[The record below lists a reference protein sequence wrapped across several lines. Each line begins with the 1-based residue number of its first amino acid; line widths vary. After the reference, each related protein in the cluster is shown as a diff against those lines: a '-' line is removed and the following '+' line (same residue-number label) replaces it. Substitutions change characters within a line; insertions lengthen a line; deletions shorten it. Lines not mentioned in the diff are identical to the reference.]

1 MQHEP
6 VVVTGAGCVSALGH
20 SVAAFWSALQDGHCG
35 LGQLEQAAPSDL
47 KVSIVGAIPS
57 PDPRDMLDARRLPM
71 LDRFSVL
78 AIVAAQQ
85 ALAQSG
91 LSLEQVGHRTGC
103 MVGVGTAGGETIE
116 ELYRRLFLE
125 GAKRANVFS
134 VPRVMPSAPASQISM
149 AFGIRGPVF
158 TVSSACA
165 SSNHAIA
172 TAVWLL
178 RSGVIDAAVVG
189 GTEAPLTYGIL
200 KAWEALRVMAPDTC
214 RPFDRHRKGLVLA
227 EGAGMVVLE
236 RADHAKARGAEILAQ
251 IAGVGMSADAADLV
265 APTLEGTAAAMRA
278 CLADAHLCVDAIDYI
293 NAHGTG
299 TVANDITE
307 IKVVK
312 AVFGR
317 RGQAPVDLLD
327 EINARA
333 RARRERFARVDR
345 RDRGDPP
352 RDRSSHHQ
360 HRGTRSRMRSR
371 CDARSRAGASDPG
384 RHQQLFC
391 VRRNQCGG
399 RGEAF
404 RGLTELRPSD
414 GRSGAMK
421 VVVYNVWP
429 ACGIIAADRFSAG
442 YALVGSP
449 CR

>member
-1 MQHEP
+1 VQHEP
-6 VVVTGAGCVSALGH
+6 IVVTGAGCVSALGH
-20 SVAAFWSALQDGHCG
+20 SVGAFWSALLDGRCG
-35 LGQLEQAAPSDL
+35 LGKLEQAEPSDL
-47 KVSIVGAIPS
+47 KVSIVGAIPA

-91 LSLEQVGHRTGC
+91 LSLERVGHRTGC
-103 MVGVGTAGGETIE
+103 MVGVGTAGGETID
-116 ELYRRLFLE
+116 ELYRKLFLE

-172 TAVWLL
+172 MAVWLL
-178 RSGVIDAAVVG
+178 RNNVIDAAIVG

-236 RADHAKARGAEILAQ
+236 RADHARARGAEILAQ

-278 CLADAHLCVDAIDYI
+278 CLADARISVDAIDYI

-307 IKVVK
+307 IKVIK
-312 AVFGR
+312 AVFGD
-317 RGQAPVDLLD
+317 A
-327 EINARA
+327 
-333 RARRERFARVDR
+333 ARRLSISSTKSMHGHALGASGSLELIAVIEAIRHGIVPPTINIEELDPECDLDVTPCHA
-345 RDRGDPP
+345 RDRPI
-352 RDRSSHHQ
+352 
-360 HRGTRSRMRSR
+360 RGAISN
-371 CDARSRAGASDPG
+371 AFA
-384 RHQQLFC
+384 F
-391 VRRNQCGG
+391 GG
-399 RGEAF
+399 TNA
-404 RGLTELRPSD
+404 
-414 GRSGAMK
+414 
-421 VVVYNVWP
+421 VVAVK
-429 ACGIIAADRFSAG
+429 RFEG
-442 YALVGSP
+442 
-449 CR
+449 

>member
-1 MQHEP
+1 VQHEP
-6 VVVTGAGCVSALGH
+6 IVVTGAGCVSALGH
-20 SVAAFWSALQDGHCG
+20 SVGAFWSALLDGRCG
-35 LGQLEQAAPSDL
+35 LGKLEQAEPSDL
-47 KVSIVGAIPS
+47 KVSIVGAIPA

-91 LSLEQVGHRTGC
+91 LSLERVGHRTGC
-103 MVGVGTAGGETIE
+103 MVGVGTAGGETID
-116 ELYRRLFLE
+116 ELYRKLFLE

-172 TAVWLL
+172 MAVWLL
-178 RSGVIDAAVVG
+178 RNNVIDAAIVG

-236 RADHAKARGAEILAQ
+236 RADHARARGAEILAQ

-278 CLADAHLCVDAIDYI
+278 CLADARISVDAIDYI

-307 IKVVK
+307 IKVIK
-312 AVFGR
+312 AVFGD
-317 RGQAPVDLLD
+317 A
-327 EINARA
+327 
-333 RARRERFARVDR
+333 ARRLSI
-345 RDRGDPP
+345 
-352 RDRSSHHQ
+352 SSTKSMHGH
-360 HRGTRSRMRSR
+360 
-371 CDARSRAGASDPG
+371 ALGASGSLELIAVIEAIRHGIVPPTINIEELDPECDLDVTPCHARERPIRG
-384 RHQQLFC
+384 AISNAFAF
-391 VRRNQCGG
+391 GG
-399 RGEAF
+399 TNA
-404 RGLTELRPSD
+404 
-414 GRSGAMK
+414 
-421 VVVYNVWP
+421 VVAVK
-429 ACGIIAADRFSAG
+429 RFEG
-442 YALVGSP
+442 
-449 CR
+449 

>member
-1 MQHEP
+1 VQHEP
-6 VVVTGAGCVSALGH
+6 IVVTGAGCVSALGH
-20 SVAAFWSALQDGHCG
+20 SVGAFWSALLDGRCG
-35 LGQLEQAAPSDL
+35 LGKLEQAEPSDL
-47 KVSIVGAIPS
+47 KVSIVGAIPT

-91 LSLEQVGHRTGC
+91 LALERVGHRTGC
-103 MVGVGTAGGETIE
+103 IVGVGTAGGETID

-172 TAVWLL
+172 MAVWLL
-178 RSGVIDAAVVG
+178 RNNVIDAAIVG

-236 RADHAKARGAEILAQ
+236 RADHARARGAEILAQ

-265 APTLEGTAAAMRA
+265 APTLDGTAAAMRA
-278 CLADAHLCVDAIDYI
+278 CLADARISVDAIDYI

-307 IKVVK
+307 IKVIK
-312 AVFGR
+312 AVFGD
-317 RGQAPVDLLD
+317 A
-327 EINARA
+327 
-333 RARRERFARVDR
+333 ARRLSI
-345 RDRGDPP
+345 
-352 RDRSSHHQ
+352 SSTKSMHGH
-360 HRGTRSRMRSR
+360 
-371 CDARSRAGASDPG
+371 ALGASGSLELIAVIEAIRHGIVPPTINIEELDPECDLDVTPCHARERPIRG
-384 RHQQLFC
+384 AISNAFAF
-391 VRRNQCGG
+391 GG
-399 RGEAF
+399 TNA
-404 RGLTELRPSD
+404 
-414 GRSGAMK
+414 
-421 VVVYNVWP
+421 VVAVK
-429 ACGIIAADRFSAG
+429 RFEG
-442 YALVGSP
+442 
-449 CR
+449 

>member
-57 PDPRDMLDARRLPM
+57 PDPREMLDARRLPM

-312 AVFGR
+312 AVFGHAAKRLSISSTKSMHGHALGASGSLELIAVIEAIR
-317 RGQAPVDLLD
+317 RGIVPPTINIEELDPECDLD
-327 EINARA
+327 VTPGHA
-333 RARRERFARVDR
+333 RERPIRAAISNSFAF
-345 RDRGDPP
+345 G
-352 RDRSSHHQ
+352 
-360 HRGTRSRMRSR
+360 GTN
-371 CDARSRAGASDPG
+371 A
-384 RHQQLFC
+384 
-391 VRRNQCGG
+391 
-399 RGEAF
+399 
-404 RGLTELRPSD
+404 
-414 GRSGAMK
+414 
-421 VVVYNVWP
+421 VVAVKRF
-429 ACGIIAADRFSAG
+429 AD
-442 YALVGSP
+442 
-449 CR
+449 

>member
-1 MQHEP
+1 VQHEP
-6 VVVTGAGCVSALGH
+6 IVVTGAGCVSALGH
-20 SVAAFWSALQDGHCG
+20 SVGAFWSALQDGRCG
-35 LGQLEQAAPSDL
+35 LGKLEQAEPSDL
-47 KVSIVGAIPS
+47 KVSIVGAIPT

-91 LSLEQVGHRTGC
+91 LALERVGHRTGC
-103 MVGVGTAGGETIE
+103 IVGVGTAGGETID

-172 TAVWLL
+172 MAVWLL
-178 RSGVIDAAVVG
+178 RNNVIDAAIVG

-236 RADHAKARGAEILAQ
+236 RADHARARGAEILAQ

-278 CLADAHLCVDAIDYI
+278 CLADARVSVDAIDYI

-307 IKVVK
+307 IKVIK
-312 AVFGR
+312 AVFGD
-317 RGQAPVDLLD
+317 A
-327 EINARA
+327 
-333 RARRERFARVDR
+333 ARRLSI
-345 RDRGDPP
+345 
-352 RDRSSHHQ
+352 SSTKSMHGH
-360 HRGTRSRMRSR
+360 
-371 CDARSRAGASDPG
+371 ALGASGSLELIAVIEAIRHGIVPPTINIEELDPECDLDVTPCHARERPIRG
-384 RHQQLFC
+384 AISNAFAF
-391 VRRNQCGG
+391 GG
-399 RGEAF
+399 TNA
-404 RGLTELRPSD
+404 
-414 GRSGAMK
+414 
-421 VVVYNVWP
+421 VVAVK
-429 ACGIIAADRFSAG
+429 RFEG
-442 YALVGSP
+442 
-449 CR
+449 

>member
-1 MQHEP
+1 VQHEP
-6 VVVTGAGCVSALGH
+6 IVVTGAGCVSALGH
-20 SVAAFWSALQDGHCG
+20 SVGAFWSALLDGRCG
-35 LGQLEQAAPSDL
+35 LGKLEQAEPSDL
-47 KVSIVGAIPS
+47 KVSIVGAIPA

-91 LSLEQVGHRTGC
+91 LSLERVGHRTGC
-103 MVGVGTAGGETIE
+103 VVGVGTAGGETID
-116 ELYRRLFLE
+116 ELYRKLFLE

-172 TAVWLL
+172 MAVWLL
-178 RSGVIDAAVVG
+178 RNNVIDAAIVG

-236 RADHAKARGAEILAQ
+236 RADHARARGAEILAQ

-278 CLADAHLCVDAIDYI
+278 CLADARISVDAIDYI

-307 IKVVK
+307 IKVIK
-312 AVFGR
+312 AVFGD
-317 RGQAPVDLLD
+317 A
-327 EINARA
+327 
-333 RARRERFARVDR
+333 ARRLSI
-345 RDRGDPP
+345 
-352 RDRSSHHQ
+352 SSTKSMHGH
-360 HRGTRSRMRSR
+360 
-371 CDARSRAGASDPG
+371 ALGASGSLELIAVIEAIRHGIVPPTINIEELDPECDLDVTPCHARERPIRG
-384 RHQQLFC
+384 AISNAFAF
-391 VRRNQCGG
+391 GG
-399 RGEAF
+399 TNA
-404 RGLTELRPSD
+404 
-414 GRSGAMK
+414 
-421 VVVYNVWP
+421 VVAVK
-429 ACGIIAADRFSAG
+429 RFEG
-442 YALVGSP
+442 
-449 CR
+449 